1 MGNQRLDAR
10 AVTLLATLLVVAG
23 AVVVWISR
31 RAWTNHDVSDP
42 GVTL

>member
-1 MGNQRLDAR
+1 M
-10 AVTLLATLLVVAG
+10 AVSLVITG
-23 AVVVWISR
+23 AVLVWIFR